1 MVEEEEEVIKD
12 VSNVERKAIW
22 QETVLMKKRKEAL
35 H

>member
-1 MVEEEEEVIKD
+1 MVEEVIKD
-12 VSNVERKAIW
+12 VSNVERKVIW